1 MNKKMT
7 RALSNK
13 HRLANKHT
21 LLATLLLCLI
31 GSSATFASGDHQ
43 HANAAHSD
51 TPKAYLSG
59 NSATVEASV
68 GHAHGNNHDDHSGHD
83 EHGDGD
89 NHHEHGDNKDSPN
102 DHGEHGHDKDDHDD
116 DDHHEHG
123 HNKDDHDDDDR
134 HEHGHNKDDHDD
146 HQEHGDNHGHGSH
159 DDHADENQTTIDP
172 HQLALAGVKTATAGP
187 QILQQREKLF
197 GVIAAIDAQIYRL
210 NAPYPSLVEKIHVN
224 VGDQIKKGQVLATLR
239 NVATLQSYSL
249 KSPNA
254 GEVTHR
260 PINAGERVDMTPL
273 LTITDLNTVWVEM
286 SAFPEAIEKLQV
298 GQSVQ
303 VNDLHQHDSATA
315 LLTYI
320 APKMTGGH
328 IARARAVIDNSD
340 GHWRPG
346 MHVKAAVTTATRQVP
361 LAVSSTALQNFRNQK
376 VVFSRQG
383 NTFEARPL
391 QLGER
396 DDQYI
401 EVLSGLEA
409 GTEYV
414 TANSFLIKADI
425 LKSGAAHVH

>member
-1 MNKKMT
+1 MNKIMT

-21 LLATLLLCLI
+21 LLATLLLSLI
-31 GSSATFASGDHQ
+31 GSSTIFASGDHP
-43 HANAAHSD
+43 ADAAHSD

-59 NSATVEASV
+59 HSAAIDESAE
-68 GHAHGNNHDDHSGHD
+68 HIHGNDDDHGHD
-83 EHGDGD
+83 GHGDDEDGHGHNENGHGSHGD
-89 NHHEHGDNKDSPN
+89 HGHGHGDNEDS
-102 DHGEHGHDKDDHDD
+102 HGGHGDD
-116 DDHHEHG
+116 DDH
-123 HNKDDHDDDDR
+123 
-134 HEHGHNKDDHDD
+134 
-146 HQEHGDNHGHGSH
+146 GHGGH
-159 DDHADENQTTIDP
+159 DDHADETKTTIDA
-172 HQLALAGVKTATAGP
+172 HQLALAGVTTSTAGP
-187 QILQQREKLF
+187 QTLQQTEKLF
-197 GVIAAIDAQIYRL
+197 GVIAAIDAQTYRL

-224 VGDQIKKGQVLATLR
+224 VGDRVQKGQVLATLR

-273 LTITDLNTVWVEM
+273 LTITNLSTVWVEM

-315 LLTYI
+315 PLTYI

-328 IARARAVIDNSD
+328 IARARAVIDNND

-346 MHVKAAVTTATRQVP
+346 MHVKAAVTTAIRDVP
-361 LAVSSTALQNFRNQK
+361 LAISSMALQNFRNQQ

-383 NTFEARPL
+383 NTFEAHPL

-401 EVLSGLEA
+401 EVLSGLEV

-414 TANSFLIKADI
+414 TKNSFLIKADI

>member
-1 MNKKMT
+1 MSKIMT

-13 HRLANKHT
+13 HRLARKHS
-21 LLATLLLCLI
+21 LLATLLLSLI
-31 GSSATFASGDHQ
+31 GSSATFASGDHH
-43 HANAAHSD
+43 HADAPHLNTS
-51 TPKAYLSG
+51 KAYFSG
-59 NSATVEASV
+59 NSAAIDDNTKHS
-68 GHAHGNNHDDHSGHD
+68 HDDHGHGN
-83 EHGDGD
+83 E
-89 NHHEHGDNKDSPN
+89 
-102 DHGEHGHDKDDHDD
+102 DDHDD
-116 DDHHEHG
+116 HG
-123 HNKDDHDDDDR
+123 HGNEDDHDD
-134 HEHGHNKDDHDD
+134 HGHGNKDDHDD
-146 HQEHGDNHGHGSH
+146 HDDHGHGNEDGHDDNAHDDHGHGDEDDHDDHGHGDEDGH
-159 DDHADENQTTIDP
+159 DDHADETKTTIDP
-172 HQLALAGVKTATAGP
+172 HQLALAGVTTSTAGP
-187 QILQQREKLF
+187 QTLQQTEKLF
-197 GVIAAIDAQIYRL
+197 GVIAAIDAQTYRL

-224 VGDQIKKGQVLATLR
+224 VGDRVEKGQVLATLR

-273 LTITDLNTVWVEM
+273 LTVTDLSTVWVEM

-298 GQSVQ
+298 GQNVQ
-303 VNDLHQHDSATA
+303 VNDLHKHDSATA
-315 LLTYI
+315 PLTYI

-328 IARARAVIDNSD
+328 IARARAVINNND

-346 MHVKAAVTTATRQVP
+346 MHVKTAVTTATRQVP
-361 LAVSSTALQNFRNQK
+361 LAVSSMALQNFREQP

-401 EVLSGLEA
+401 EVLSGLEV

-414 TANSFLIKADI
+414 TENSFLIKADI